1 MSSLRLAGII
11 RESITDGPGIR
22 FTVFAQG
29 CPHGCFKCHNPQTWD
44 FDGGTDVEVDKIAKK
59 VMENPM
65 IKGVTFSGGEPFCQA
80 EGFLELAKNLKENGI
95 DIVIF
100 TGYLYEELLAS
111 EDKNIHE
118 LLKEAWLVIDGPFD
132 NDKKDLSLKFRGS
145 SNQRIIDSA
154 ASIKAGKI
162 ILANEYMV

>member
-29 CPHGCFKCHNPQTWD
+29 CPHGCLQCHNPQTWD

-80 EGFLELAKNLKENGI
+80 EGFLELAKVLKEKGI

-100 TGYLYEELLAS
+100 TGYLYEELMAS
-111 EDKNIHE
+111 DDKNIHE

>member
-1 MSSLRLAGII
+1 M
-11 RESITDGPGIR
+11 
-22 FTVFAQG
+22 
-29 CPHGCFKCHNPQTWD
+29 
-44 FDGGTDVEVDKIAKK
+44 
-59 VMENPM
+59 
-65 IKGVTFSGGEPFCQA
+65 SGGRLFRT
-80 EGFLELAKNLKENGI
+80 GKDLKEKGI

-100 TGYLYEELLAS
+100 TGYLYEELIES